1 MSKINKFKVSN
12 DGSHH
17 VFDDSTAAYESRFDE
32 VLAFHSIDGELQLA
46 PVMFQ
51 GKAWHIN
58 TKGEANYTNR
68 YERTFGFYCGL
79 AAAKVAQDYFHISI
93 DGLPAYIQRYAFV
106 GNYQS
111 DVAVV
116 CDHDGYYLHI
126 DKHGLPL
133 YEAKWGYCGDFREG
147 IAVVQGKNGSHSHID
162 SSGLFLHDKWFAD
175 LDVFHKG
182 FARAKDNEGWHH
194 IDKAGSS
201 IYSQRY
207 TSVEPFYNGCSRV
220 ETFDGSLLVIDED
233 GNVLRTLRSAQ
244 VDDFASLSSDLV
256 GYWRTFTIAAAVE
269 LSIFDHLPA
278 NLNELAVNTKT
289 LPERLIR
296 LLQALAEL
304 QLVYFKKES
313 WLMTPKG
320 SFLTQTHHMSLAT
333 ASLEYQGELLQ
344 RWHQLAQMM
353 KGDVIQKDIFQVVAS
368 DPVKTQNHHKML
380 RSYAIKDYSNLIPL
394 LDIKNQDIVF
404 DAAGG
409 SGALAQML
417 ETHYPDTRIVLGDLP
432 EVICKSDVKEKIEFD
447 LFKAWP
453 VRANKIILAR
463 VLHDWDD
470 EHVNKILFLASN
482 VLEPKGELYVFE
494 MLLSDT
500 NFGGSLC
507 DLHLLTVTGG
517 QERSLQ
523 HYQQLANKAGLT
535 LKRTIT
541 EQGLVTVLCF
551 SKKDIH

>member
-1 MSKINKFKVSN
+1 MSIIDKLQVSN

-17 VFDDSTAAYESRFDE
+17 VFDNSTAAYESRFDE
-32 VLAFHSIDGELQLA
+32 VLAFHSIDDELQLA
-46 PVMFQ
+46 PVMLQ
-51 GKAWHIN
+51 GQAWHIN
-58 TKGEANYTNR
+58 TEGEAQYTNR

-79 AAAKVAQDYFHISI
+79 AAVKIAQDYFHISI
-93 DGLPAYIQRYAFV
+93 DGCPAYTQRYSFV

-111 DVAVV
+111 NVAVV
-116 CDHDGYYLHI
+116 CDHDGYYFHI

-133 YEAKWGYCGDFREG
+133 YATKWGYCGDFREG
-147 IAVVQGKNGSHSHID
+147 IAVVQRKNGYSSHIN
-162 SSGLFLHDKWFAD
+162 SSGLFLHDKWFVD

-194 IDKAGSS
+194 IDKYGNS
-201 IYSQRY
+201 IYYQRY
-207 TSVEPFYNGCSRV
+207 ASVEPFYNGCSRV
-220 ETFDGSLLVIDED
+220 ETFDGGLLVIDES

-244 VDDFASLSSDLV
+244 VDHFASLSSDLV

-278 NLNELAVNTKT
+278 NLNELAVNTQT

-296 LLQALAEL
+296 LLKALAEL
-304 QLVYFKKES
+304 QLVNFKNET
-313 WLMTPKG
+313 WLVTPKG
-320 SFLTQTHHMSLAT
+320 SFLIETHDMSLAS

-344 RWHQLAQMM
+344 RWHQLANIM
-353 KGDVIQKDIFQVVAS
+353 KGDVAQKDIFQVVAS

-409 SGALAQML
+409 SGALTQML
-417 ETHYPDTRIVLGDLP
+417 ETYYPDTRIVLGDLP
-432 EVICKSDVKEKIEFD
+432 EVIYKSDVKETIEFN
-447 LFKAWP
+447 LFKPWP

-463 VLHDWDD
+463 VLHDWND
-470 EHVNKILFLASN
+470 ENVNEILSLAGN

-500 NFGGSLC
+500 HFGGSLC

-517 QERSLQ
+517 QERTQQ
-523 HYQQLANKAGLT
+523 HYQQLAHNAGFI
-535 LKRTIT
+535 LKRTIS
-541 EQGLVTVLCF
+541 EQELVTVLCF